1 MSDINS
7 YFSDLF
13 ITKDT
18 LGNADFLFATDID
31 KFLIDNSAHTVSL
44 QKMSNFARS
53 QYILYSRIV
62 SFNIRRQQVKKTNA
76 VSKIG
81 SAIKDNVFSDETKS
95 ITIVDSYDAMS
106 EVPLELPSQ
115 NLSETVANLRFLT
128 ASDTDLS

>member
-18 LGNADFLFATDID
+18 LGNADFLFATDLD

-44 QKMSNFARS
+44 QKMSNFARN

-62 SFNIRRQQVKKTNA
+62 SFNIKRQQVKKTNA

-81 SAIKDNVFSDETKS
+81 SAV
-95 ITIVDSYDAMS
+95 
-106 EVPLELPSQ
+106 
-115 NLSETVANLRFLT
+115 
-128 ASDTDLS
+128 